1 MNGCSLQTIFTRFR
15 KMDDYYAILG
25 VQRSDNL
32 DTIKKA
38 YRKLALSSH
47 PDKGF
52 SAEVRLPDS
61 KSPLEVPIGEQSVGR
76 LKRSSETCEL

>member
-1 MNGCSLQTIFTRFR
+1 MLSQNYFYWVQ

-25 VQRSDNL
+25 VQRSDDL
-32 DTIKKA
+32 DTIKRA

-52 SAEVRLPDS
+52 SAEVRLLDS
-61 KSPLEVPIGEQSVGR
+61 KSPLEVPIDEQSVGR
-76 LKRSSETCEL
+76 FKRSGEACKLR